1 MTTQTEA
8 QHYPNHDAEALGQ
21 DYINHISAMTTEGL
35 RAKSSIA
42 IQLAWRDVEIRRL
55 EAANAELLESLNVAY
70 TQATKHDER
79 LPFDWA
85 LYCEALHIAIK
96 KHGGA
101 A

>member
-8 QHYPNHDAEALGQ
+8 QRLADWCDANSSGIYRPAAEAAAEL
-21 DYINHISAMTTEGL
+21 L
-35 RAKSSIA
+35 
-42 IQLAWRDVEIRRL
+42 RL
-55 EAANAELLESLNVAY
+55 ESANAELLEALNFAY